1 MKAMPTPPAPRAPR
15 RDAAANREALVAA
28 AVTLLNRDPAVPLEA
43 IAAEAGLS
51 RRSVY
56 GHFATRD
63 DLVREVTLRGAARIA
78 RAARPAPIDD
88 PLVQLAALAAELWAQ
103 VEHVRVMARI
113 TVRGPL
119 VGDVAQALAP
129 LRAAVLDIVR
139 RGTAEGRMR
148 DDVDPARLARLVE
161 GAALAVL
168 DEAAATDLSRAEG
181 HRLVVVA
188 VLGMV
193 GLDWRSADELV
204 RTRPELQLG
213 AHPDGHRGADAPA
226 STQAE
231 PEARAAAAEPPAAAP
246 EPQPE
251 PQPQEALR

>member
-1 MKAMPTPPAPRAPR
+1 MPTTPAPRAPR

-63 DLVREVTLRGAARIA
+63 DLVREVTLRGAARVA

-88 PLVQLAALAAELWAQ
+88 PVVQLAALAAELWAQ

-119 VGDVAQALAP
+119 VGEVAAALAP

-139 RGTAEGRMR
+139 RGRADGRMR

-168 DEAAATDLSRAEG
+168 DEAATTDLSREQG
-181 HRLVVVA
+181 HHLVVTV

-204 RTRPELQLG
+204 RTRPELRLE
-213 AHPDGHRGADAPA
+213 AHPG
-226 STQAE
+226 
-231 PEARAAAAEPPAAAP
+231 EARPADGAPTARSGAAP
-246 EPQPE
+246 E
-251 PQPQEALR
+251 EAAR

>member
-1 MKAMPTPPAPRAPR
+1 MEGMPTTPAPRAPR

-63 DLVREVTLRGAARIA
+63 DLVREVTLRGAARVA
-78 RAARPAPIDD
+78 AAARPLPLDD
-88 PLVQLAALAAELWAQ
+88 ALVQLAALAAELWAQ

-119 VGDVAQALAP
+119 VGEVAAALAP
-129 LRAAVLDIVR
+129 LRAAVLGIVR
-139 RGTAEGRMR
+139 RGVAQGRMR
-148 DDVDPARLARLVE
+148 TDVDPARLARLVE

-168 DEAAATDLSRAEG
+168 DEAAATDLSREEG

-193 GLDWRSADELV
+193 GLDWRAADELV
-204 RTRPELQLG
+204 RTRAELQLG
-213 AHPDGHRGADAPA
+213 AHPAASPAPA
-226 STQAE
+226 ADRPVEE
-231 PEARAAAAEPPAAAP
+231 PVR
-246 EPQPE
+246 
-251 PQPQEALR
+251 

>member
-1 MKAMPTPPAPRAPR
+1 MSTPPAPRATR

-63 DLVREVTLRGAARIA
+63 DLVREVTLRGASRVA
-78 RAARPAPIDD
+78 RAARPAAIDD

-103 VEHVRVMARI
+103 VEHVRVLARI

-119 VGDVAQALAP
+119 VGDVAAALAP
-129 LRAAVLDIVR
+129 LRGAVLDIVR

-148 DDVDPARLARLVE
+148 HDVDPARLARLVE

-168 DEAAATDLSRAEG
+168 DEAAVTDLSRAEG
-181 HRLVVVA
+181 HRLVVVT

-204 RTRPELQLG
+204 RTRPELQLD
-213 AHPDGHRGADAPA
+213 AHAGDLRGADAATA
-226 STQAE
+226 SAAGAASE
-231 PEARAAAAEPPAAAP
+231 PEAAVR
-246 EPQPE
+246 
-251 PQPQEALR
+251 

>member
-1 MKAMPTPPAPRAPR
+1 MKAMPTTSAPRAPR

-63 DLVREVTLRGAARIA
+63 DLVREVTLRGAARVA
-78 RAARPAPIDD
+78 RAARPAAIDD

-119 VGDVAQALAP
+119 VGEVAAALAP

-168 DEAAATDLSRAEG
+168 DEAAATDLSREEG

-193 GLDWRSADELV
+193 GLDWRTADELV
-204 RTRPELQLG
+204 RTRPELQLE
-213 AHPDGHRGADAPA
+213 AHPGDGRRGDEAPDAEDA
-226 STQAE
+226 RDAVAE
-231 PEARAAAAEPPAAAP
+231 PE
-246 EPQPE
+246 
-251 PQPQEALR
+251 EAVR